1 MATRLPASQHTREE
15 LTALIEGRLSTASA
29 KDELVKLA
37 TRLIVEEA
45 LEGEAGDALGR
56 EYYEHGAQP
65 GQGYRNGYRTGRLKT
80 AEGLMD
86 YSAPQIA
93 GRDEPFR
100 SAIREHLKGH
110 TQGLEDLAIEMLAR
124 GLSVR
129 DIEDAFKDETGRL
142 LLSKTAVSQLGERL
156 WEDYRAFTQ
165 RELSEYEITYLFVDG
180 IAERLRPGAKRE
192 PVLAAWG
199 FTIEGRRVLL
209 HMMAGSK
216 EDAETVTAFFE
227 DMKRRGLN
235 DPLLVTSDGAAGII
249 KAIEVCFPRAA
260 RQRCLAHRMR
270 NLAAKV
276 PEDAWPDFKVRAQ
289 AAYQAPSR
297 AIARE
302 LAAGVV
308 ADYGRKYD
316 SAVACFM
323 DDFEACIAHLRFP
336 VTHRRAIRTTNLLER
351 LFVEERRRLKIIP
364 NAFGE
369 RAVLKLMFGALI
381 RAAERW
387 RSIKVTE
394 FEHRQ
399 ITAVRKELDQEYEAQ
414 VGLKTQLS
422 KDAAPVKISSNLRT

>member
-1 MATRLPASQHTREE
+1 MATRLPASHRTREE
-15 LTALIEGRLSTASA
+15 LTALIEGRLSTGSA

-45 LEGEAGDALGR
+45 LEGEATDAVGR

-80 AEGLMD
+80 AEGLME
-86 YSAPQIA
+86 YAAPQIA
-93 GRDEPFR
+93 GRDDPFR

-129 DIEDAFKDETGRL
+129 DIEDAFKDENGRL
-142 LLSKTAVSQLGERL
+142 LLSKSAVSQLGERL
-156 WEDYRAFTQ
+156 WEDYQAFAT
-165 RELSEYEITYLFVDG
+165 RDLSEHEITYLFVDG
-180 IAERLRPGAKRE
+180 IAERLRPGGKRE
-192 PVLAAWG
+192 PVVASWG
-199 FTIEGRRVLL
+199 FTAEGRRVLL

-227 DMKRRGLN
+227 DMKRRGLT
-235 DPLLVTSDGAAGII
+235 DPLLVISDGAPGII
-249 KAIEVCFPRAA
+249 KAIEICFPRAA

-276 PEDAWPDFKVRAQ
+276 PEDVWPEFKARVQ

-302 LAAGVV
+302 LAAGIV
-308 ADYGRKYD
+308 ADYRREQERG
-316 SAVACFM
+316 VACFM

-381 RAAERW
+381 RAADRW
-387 RSIKVTE
+387 RSVKVSE
-394 FEHRQ
+394 FERRQ
-399 ITAVRKELDQEYEAQ
+399 LAAVKKELDQEYEAMA
-414 VGLKTQLS
+414 GLDAKIS
-422 KDAAPVKISSNLRT
+422 KDGHPARKSSNSRT